1 MPLGHLRTRRFFE
14 KGVLRFVVLE
24 LLSKKPSHG
33 YEIIRALEE
42 RSRGLYSPSPG
53 SIYPTLQQLQ
63 DSGYVTFIEQE
74 GKKVYTITEAGSAH
88 LAGHADILEG
98 LHQLAGSDRGGE
110 WLRQEFHET
119 ASELRRLG
127 QIFMRRAPQLSRE
140 QARRIRD
147 IVRQATREIENVID
161 ENPNRKDKNTHD

>member
-1 MPLGHLRTRRFFE
+1 MGHLRTRRFFE

-53 SIYPTLQQLQ
+53 SIYPTLQLLQ
-63 DSGYVTFIEQE
+63 DRGYVTVVEQE
-74 GKKVYTITEAGSAH
+74 GKKVYTITPAGSAH

-98 LHQLAGSDRGGE
+98 LHQFAGPDRSGE
-110 WLRQEFHET
+110 WLREEFRET

-127 QIFMRRAPQLSRE
+127 QTFMRRAPRLSRE
-140 QARRIRD
+140 QAGRIRD
-147 IVRQATREIENVID
+147 IVSRAAREIEDVMD
-161 ENPNRKDKNTHD
+161 SNPDSKRKE